1 MPEKDHKRAMYRAL
15 VDNVLHGAG
24 RTPPDQRS
32 RAFRDADLP
41 ADVQSLIDK
50 VVTRPTEITD
60 ADFTAAKAS
69 GHTEDQ
75 LFELV
80 ISAAVGRSA
89 RLYDAGLAAL
99 DDATGGEEIR

>member
-1 MPEKDHKRAMYRAL
+1 MPDEDRKRAMYQAL
-15 VDNVLHGAG
+15 VDNILHAAAKTSPQQ
-24 RTPPDQRS
+24 RAQAFHNANLPPDVRT
-32 RAFRDADLP
+32 
-41 ADVQSLIDK
+41 LIDK

-60 ADFTAAKAS
+60 ADFAAAS
-69 GHTEDQ
+69 SHTEDQ

-99 DDATGGEEIR
+99 AEATGDEEIR